1 MWTVTVYETMYGCE
15 ASSTVFVGDKA
26 SAKAIARHFNSLRN
40 LPDSIYYEAHEEA

>member
-15 ASSTVFVGDKA
+15 ASGTIYAGDKA
-26 SAKAIARHFNSLRN
+26 SAKSIARHFNRIDN